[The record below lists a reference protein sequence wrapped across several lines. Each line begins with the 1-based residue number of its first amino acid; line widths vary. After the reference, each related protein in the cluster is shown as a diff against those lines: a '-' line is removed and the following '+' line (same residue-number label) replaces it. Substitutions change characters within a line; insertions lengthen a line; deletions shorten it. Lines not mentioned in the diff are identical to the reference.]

1 MKIILHFKQ
10 DFIPLCGESGFF
22 YGEYGLDEVFRCM
35 NLNKGHKFLHMEEP
49 PRPRSPGSPKA
60 WQYMM
65 GMENDDYDM
74 YNYENV
80 WKSPRKIN
88 IKQHLRQ
95 YMTRLEMESEDDDS
109 DYENARQLYDVL
121 NEWDSSDSDY

>member
-1 MKIILHFKQ
+1 MYRLS
-10 DFIPLCGESGFF
+10 GES
-22 YGEYGLDEVFRCM
+22 RIA
-35 NLNKGHKFLHMEEP
+35 
-49 PRPRSPGSPKA
+49 A